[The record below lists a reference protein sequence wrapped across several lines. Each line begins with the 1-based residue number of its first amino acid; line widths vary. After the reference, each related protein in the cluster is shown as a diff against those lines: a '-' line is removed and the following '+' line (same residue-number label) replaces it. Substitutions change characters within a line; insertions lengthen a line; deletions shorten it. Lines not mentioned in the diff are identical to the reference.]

1 MVKKL
6 KQLQEYK
13 KKDSAL
19 NSNCGVFGVY
29 NSPEAGILTYYGLH
43 ALQHRGQE
51 AAGIVASEFIEGE
64 QKYRFNIHKDH
75 GLVSNVFRDEKILT
89 DTLKGNSA
97 IGHTRYSTTGSS
109 DKRTNIQPFKVN
121 FKGGNL
127 ALSHNG
133 NLTNTKKLRDYLQN
147 EGTLFQTSTDSE
159 LVLHLIARSKKE
171 KIEDRILE
179 AVSMIEG
186 AYSLCILTDDKLF
199 AIRDPYG
206 VRPFC
211 MGKLDDAFIFASET
225 VALDIINAEYVRDVK
240 PGEMIIIDREVIE
253 TGEPKSIQ
261 FKEVE
266 KYCHCIFEYIY
277 FSRPDS
283 IVFEEKV
290 DKVRRRIGKAL
301 ALESPAPEKEN
312 DPKRVV
318 IINVP
323 DSSNTATLGYYS
335 EAVKHNIGVK
345 NEIGLIRSHYV
356 GRTFIQPGQDKR
368 EMKVRTKFNIVKGV
382 LAERKVVVIDD
393 SIVRGTTSKLLVD
406 LLKKAKPK
414 EIHLKIT
421 SPPIISP
428 CYYGMDFPSKG
439 ELIANQKDQNIES
452 IKDELGV
459 TSLAYLS
466 TDKLL
471 ESVPRTNSKTDYCTA
486 CFTGI
491 YPIQIEGIDDIQKDG
506 FDD

>member
-1 MVKKL
+1 VLKKVK
-6 KQLQEYK
+6 EYK
-13 KKDSAL
+13 KKDSAI
-19 NSNCGVFGVY
+19 NSNCGVFGIY
-29 NSPEAGILTYYGLH
+29 NNPEAGILTYYGLH
-43 ALQHRGQE
+43 SLQHRGQE
-51 AAGIVASEFIEGE
+51 AAGIVSSEFLENE
-64 QKYRFNIHKDH
+64 NRYRFNIHKDH
-75 GLVSNVFRDEKILT
+75 GLVSNVFRDETILT
-89 DTLKGNSA
+89 EILKGNAA
-97 IGHTRYSTTGSS
+97 IGHTRYSTTGAS
-109 DKRTNIQPFKVN
+109 DKRTNIQPFKVIY
-121 FKGGNL
+121 KGGNL

-133 NLTNTKKLRDYLQN
+133 NLTNTKELRTYLQN

-159 LVLHLIARSKKE
+159 LLLHLIARSKKE
-171 KIEDRILE
+171 TIEEKILE
-179 AVSMIEG
+179 AVSFIRG
-186 AYSLCILTDDKLF
+186 AYSICILTDDKLF

-211 MGKLDDAFIFASET
+211 MGKLGESFIFASET
-225 VALDIINAEYVRDVK
+225 CALDIVNADYVRDVM
-240 PGEMIIIDREVIE
+240 PGEMVIIDKEVIQ
-253 TGEPKSIQ
+253 TQEPKSIYFQ
-261 FKEVE
+261 KVD
-266 KYCHCIFEYIY
+266 KYRHCIFEYIY

-290 DKVRRRIGKAL
+290 DKVRRRIGKNL
-301 ALESPAPEKEN
+301 AIESPPPPKED

-323 DSSNTATLGYYS
+323 DSSNTATLGYFS
-335 EAVKHNIGVK
+335 EASKNNKDIK

-382 LAERKVVVIDD
+382 LADRKVVMIDD
-393 SIVRGTTSKLLVD
+393 SIVRGTTSRLLVD

-439 ELIANQKDQNIES
+439 ELIANQKHQNIEE
-452 IKDELGV
+452 IRDYLGV
-459 TSLAYLS
+459 TSLSYLS
-466 TDKLL
+466 EEKLL
-471 ESVPRTNSKTDYCTA
+471 DGAPRTRPETGFCTA
-486 CFTGI
+486 CFTGQ
-491 YPIQIEGIDDIQKDG
+491 YPIQIEGIDEIPKNG